1 MMFQTFRH
9 FRKTLAQFDAW
20 FDKAE
25 AFAAERKFDT
35 AVYLE
40 TRLAVDQ
47 LPFVRQVQIACDTTK
62 LGAKRLTGKDV
73 PSHADDEKTLAELR
87 ARVKSV
93 IAWLDTLVEQ
103 DFAGAAEAVVTQPR
117 WQGKSMRGADY
128 FQEHVVPNFYF
139 HASHVYALLR
149 HAGVPLGKM
158 DYLGAL
164 TLR

>member
-117 WQGKSMRGADY
+117 WQGKSMRGADASRSTSCRILL
-128 FQEHVVPNFYF
+128 
-139 HASHVYALLR
+139 HASHVYALR

-158 DYLGAL
+158 DYPAP
-164 TLR
+164 